1 MNSEAE
7 LLGSSELLQGVVE
20 ACNLDS
26 EYLNASGQNR
36 PAAIEKATGKLSKNL
51 VITPVRKSAL
61 ITVDYTSND
70 RNQSVTVLHELTKE
84 YLAKH
89 ADLHTAGT
97 AAAFFREKSASIA
110 DQLRSKQE
118 QRASALQANGF
129 SQLTEQRELSLQQME
144 DTKKSLDEVNVS
156 LAETSSRL
164 AQVRSQQG
172 AADPRLVTQDRISAN
187 QQSVERLNTMLV
199 EMRNKRTD
207 LATKFRPGDVLLLQS
222 DKEIADTEAAL
233 KVAKDINSED
243 KTTDVNPVWIALDTE
258 ANRLRQQQAGL
269 MSRKSELVEQLSRQR
284 GDIGRMERASIDVGE
299 LDREIKELG
308 GSLDLYRNK
317 AISAG
322 IAEDLDAAKISNV
335 VVASPPI
342 VPVLPASSPFNYL
355 TGLLFAIFV
364 SLGVG
369 LLSTM
374 WSEKVYGAS
383 VIESELGIPVLT
395 SFD

>member
-1 MNSEAE
+1 MVSLLQALLRAKYIILGTFLLVAACVVAVLMVRPKKYEAHMSFLVRNERADLLVSTDAQQNSIQHGDITEEDMNSEAE

-187 QQSVERLNTMLV
+187 QQSVERLNT
-199 EMRNKRTD
+199 
-207 LATKFRPGDVLLLQS
+207 
-222 DKEIADTEAAL
+222 
-233 KVAKDINSED
+233 
-243 KTTDVNPVWIALDTE
+243 
-258 ANRLRQQQAGL
+258 
-269 MSRKSELVEQLSRQR
+269 
-284 GDIGRMERASIDVGE
+284 
-299 LDREIKELG
+299 
-308 GSLDLYRNK
+308 
-317 AISAG
+317 
-322 IAEDLDAAKISNV
+322 
-335 VVASPPI
+335 
-342 VPVLPASSPFNYL
+342 
-355 TGLLFAIFV
+355 
-364 SLGVG
+364 
-369 LLSTM
+369 
-374 WSEKVYGAS
+374 
-383 VIESELGIPVLT
+383 
-395 SFD
+395 